1 MIFDVKNTMQRR
13 AQRNRVKF
21 NMDLNPDPPMYMGG
35 AMFQENYK
43 LTATI
48 GCTFW
53 ANKAQLE
60 RARAQ
65 AEKQLTHFL
74 YKEALTVLVDM
85 ELAVEEMDQDD
96 LRKACM
102 DLRDIFTGEAS
113 Q

>member
-1 MIFDVKNTMQRR
+1 MIFDVKNTMKRR
-13 AQRNRVKF
+13 EQRNIVKIS
-21 NMDLNPDPPMYMGG
+21 MDLNPDPPTYMGG
-35 AMFQENYK
+35 DMFQEHYS

-60 RARAQ
+60 RARAK
-65 AEKQLTHFL
+65 AEKQLIHFL

-85 ELAVEEMDQDD
+85 ELAVEEMDQNE

-102 DLRDIFTGEAS
+102 DLRDIFTGKAT